1 MKCYIYHLKI
11 YVLLDCGS
19 RIDYLVIGLP
29 FPLTNLIILISFVR
43 VIKASLIFKLVTG
56 IWKLISGLLILNIQL
71 NYPAL
76 LFNGNFYFLF
86 FLSFCFLIY
95 LISVLGFRVYLLC
108 YLRISIRLT
117 DIPLFVKVLIF
128 SASM

>member
-1 MKCYIYHLKI
+1 M
-11 YVLLDCGS
+11 
-19 RIDYLVIGLP
+19 IGLP

-43 VIKASLIFKLVTG
+43 VIKASLIFKLVTE

-86 FLSFCFLIY
+86 FLSFFFLIY
-95 LISVLGFRVYLLC
+95 LISVLGLRVYLLC

-117 DIPLFVKVLIF
+117 DIPVFVKVLIF
-128 SASM
+128 SAPM